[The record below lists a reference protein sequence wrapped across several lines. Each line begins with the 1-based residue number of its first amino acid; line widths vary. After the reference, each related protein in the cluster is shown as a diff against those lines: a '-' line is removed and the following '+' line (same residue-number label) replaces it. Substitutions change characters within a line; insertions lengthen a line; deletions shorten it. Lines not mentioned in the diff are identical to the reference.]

1 MRCGALAVEWWHAEP
16 SYLFLSLSLIGSF
29 SVSHFYIIS
38 ATSDALVAGL
48 RTVVGSM
55 AGCEEFRNNASLLS
69 SCREAQQQQMAE
81 EDDVARYTLR
91 KCFCVAYAL
100 LFVFGT
106 VGNIFV
112 IVMIVN
118 VLTTIN
124 RKQRAAR
131 NVSSSS
137 THHVFIYVLGL
148 SIVDLAVMLH
158 LPLLVSD
165 MLVGEWM
172 FGVFMCKL
180 YWIIEW
186 VNKLL
191 STFIMTV
198 LSWDRFLAVCA
209 PVRSL
214 K

>member
-1 MRCGALAVEWWHAEP
+1 MVDCEGLSTNLSANNG
-16 SYLFLSLSLIGSF
+16 SLFL
-29 SVSHFYIIS
+29 
-38 ATSDALVAGL
+38 
-48 RTVVGSM
+48 
-55 AGCEEFRNNASLLS
+55 CEDVEG
-69 SCREAQQQQMAE
+69 ME
-81 EDDVARYTLR
+81 EDDDMARYTLR
-91 KCFCVAYAL
+91 KCFCVAYTL

-106 VGNIFV
+106 VGNVAV
-112 IVMIVN
+112 IVMTLN
-118 VLTTIN
+118 VLTTTN

-165 MLVGEWM
+165 ILVGEWM
-172 FGVFMCKL
+172 FGVLMCKF
-180 YWIIEW
+180 YWIMEW

-198 LSWDRFLAVCA
+198 LSWDRFLAVCS